1 MNKFGY
7 LKAYKVKVLPIKYLI
22 MKGETTHQDN
32 EKETSLDEKLNEI
45 YQQPNVI
52 PEGLEVIKF
61 EVPKLF
67 EQHVLSKLRESG
79 KEVRVKIELPESFKN
94 STCLYVAEGS
104 YPKLID
110 VGQEYSEATGEE
122 VRRCTLIKLM
132 STSNV
137 KSTNT
142 TPIIDDNYALAQK
155 IAESKVNEGLFVKWL
170 AKYVTETYL
179 ADKQKE
185 NQYLYVRNDPSD
197 VDDFIRAPYYN
208 VYQYQAIDYDIDDLQ
223 NDLRDKKAKLESGE
237 IDPSTAKDFVIP
249 AYPQV

>member
-1 MNKFGY
+1 MEQMNPSDNINKGFAY
-7 LKAYKVKVLPIKYLI
+7 SVAKDIANLEMAVESLKDTQKPSAEPA
-22 MKGETTHQDN
+22 Q
-32 EKETSLDEKLNEI
+32 S
-45 YQQPNVI
+45 QQPNVI

-79 KEVRVKIELPESFKN
+79 KEVRVKFELPESFKN
-94 STCLYVAEGS
+94 STCLYVAEDGN
-104 YPKLID
+104 PKLID
-110 VGQEYSEATGEE
+110 VGQEYSEVTGGE

-137 KSTNT
+137 KSTNA

>member
-22 MKGETTHQDN
+22 TKGEITHQDN

-110 VGQEYSEATGEE
+110 VGQEYSEATGEK
-122 VRRCTLIKLM
+122 VRHCTLIRLT

-137 KSTNT
+137 KSTNA

-185 NQYLYVRNDPSD
+185 NQYLYVRNDP
-197 VDDFIRAPYYN
+197 
-208 VYQYQAIDYDIDDLQ
+208 
-223 NDLRDKKAKLESGE
+223 
-237 IDPSTAKDFVIP
+237 
-249 AYPQV
+249 

>member
-1 MNKFGY
+1 MEQMNPSDNINKGFAY
-7 LKAYKVKVLPIKYLI
+7 NVAKDIANLEMAVESLKDAPKPSAELA
-22 MKGETTHQDN
+22 
-32 EKETSLDEKLNEI
+32 
-45 YQQPNVI
+45 QPQPDVI

-67 EQHVLSKLRESG
+67 EQHVLNKLRESG
-79 KEVRVKIELPESFKN
+79 KEVRLKIELPESFKN

-110 VGQEYSEATGEE
+110 VGQEYSEVTGGE

-137 KSTNT
+137 KSTNA

-208 VYQYQAIDYDIDDLQ
+208 VYQYQAIDYDINDLQ

>member
-1 MNKFGY
+1 MEQTNPSDNINKGFAY
-7 LKAYKVKVLPIKYLI
+7 SVAKDIANLEMAVESLKDTQKPSAEPA
-22 MKGETTHQDN
+22 QP
-32 EKETSLDEKLNEI
+32 
-45 YQQPNVI
+45 QQPNVI

-110 VGQEYSEATGEE
+110 VGQEYSEVTGGE

>member
-1 MNKFGY
+1 MEQTNPSDNINKGFAY
-7 LKAYKVKVLPIKYLI
+7 NVAKDIANLEMAVESLKDAPKPSAELA
-22 MKGETTHQDN
+22 
-32 EKETSLDEKLNEI
+32 
-45 YQQPNVI
+45 QPQPDVI

-67 EQHVLSKLRESG
+67 EQHVLNKLRESG
-79 KEVRVKIELPESFKN
+79 KKVRLKIELPESFKN

-110 VGQEYSEATGEE
+110 VGQEYSEVTGGE

-137 KSTNT
+137 KSTNA

-208 VYQYQAIDYDIDDLQ
+208 VYQYQAIDYDINDLQ

>member
-1 MNKFGY
+1 MEQMNPSDNINKGFAY
-7 LKAYKVKVLPIKYLI
+7 SVAKDIANLEMAVESLKDTQKPSAEPA
-22 MKGETTHQDN
+22 QP
-32 EKETSLDEKLNEI
+32 
-45 YQQPNVI
+45 QQPNVI

-132 STSNV
+132 LSL
-137 KSTNT
+137 
-142 TPIIDDNYALAQK
+142 IHI
-155 IAESKVNEGLFVKWL
+155 
-170 AKYVTETYL
+170 
-179 ADKQKE
+179 
-185 NQYLYVRNDPSD
+185 
-197 VDDFIRAPYYN
+197 
-208 VYQYQAIDYDIDDLQ
+208 
-223 NDLRDKKAKLESGE
+223 
-237 IDPSTAKDFVIP
+237 
-249 AYPQV
+249 

>member
-1 MNKFGY
+1 MEQTNPSDNINKGFAY
-7 LKAYKVKVLPIKYLI
+7 NVAKDIANLEMAVESLKDAPKPSAELAQP
-22 MKGETTHQDN
+22 
-32 EKETSLDEKLNEI
+32 
-45 YQQPNVI
+45 QPNVI

-67 EQHVLSKLRESG
+67 EQHVLNKLRESG
-79 KEVRVKIELPESFKN
+79 KEVRLKIELPESFKN

-110 VGQEYSEATGEE
+110 VGQEYSEVTGGE

-137 KSTNT
+137 KSTNA

-208 VYQYQAIDYDIDDLQ
+208 VYQYQAIDYDINDLQ

>member
-1 MNKFGY
+1 MEQANPSKNINKEFAY
-7 LKAYKVKVLPIKYLI
+7 NVAKDIANLEMAVESLKDTLKPSEEPAQP
-22 MKGETTHQDN
+22 
-32 EKETSLDEKLNEI
+32 
-45 YQQPNVI
+45 QQPDVI
-52 PEGLEVIKF
+52 PKGLEAIKF

-67 EQHVLSKLRESG
+67 EWYVLNKLRESG
-79 KEVRVKIELPESFKN
+79 KEARVKIELPESFKN
-94 STCLYVAEGS
+94 STCLYVAEDN

-110 VGQEYSEATGEE
+110 IGQEYSEVTGYN

-137 KSTNT
+137 KSTNA

-155 IAESKVNEGLFVKWL
+155 IAESKVNEDLFVKWL
-170 AKYVTETYL
+170 AKYVIETHL

-185 NQYLYVRNDPSD
+185 NQHLYVRNDPSD
-197 VDDFIRAPYYN
+197 VDDFIRAPYYD
-208 VYQYQAIDYDIDDLQ
+208 VYQGYAIDYNIDDLQ

>member
-1 MNKFGY
+1 MEQTNPSDNINKGFAY
-7 LKAYKVKVLPIKYLI
+7 NVAKDIANLEMAVESLKDAPKPSAELA
-22 MKGETTHQDN
+22 
-32 EKETSLDEKLNEI
+32 
-45 YQQPNVI
+45 QPQPDVI

-67 EQHVLSKLRESG
+67 EQHVLNKLRASG
-79 KEVRVKIELPESFKN
+79 KEVRLKIELPESFKN

-110 VGQEYSEATGEE
+110 VGQEYSEVTGGE

-137 KSTNT
+137 KSTNA

-179 ADKQKE
+179 ADKRKK

-237 IDPSTAKDFVIP
+237 IDPSTAKDFVIS
-249 AYPQV
+249 AYPQA

>member
-1 MNKFGY
+1 MEQMNPSDNINKGFAY
-7 LKAYKVKVLPIKYLI
+7 SVAKDIANLEMAVESLKDAQKPSA
-22 MKGETTHQDN
+22 EPA
-32 EKETSLDEKLNEI
+32 
-45 YQQPNVI
+45 QPQPDII

-79 KEVRVKIELPESFKN
+79 KEARVKIELPEPFKN

-122 VRRCTLIKLM
+122 VRHCTLIRLT

-137 KSTNT
+137 KSTNA

-208 VYQYQAIDYDIDDLQ
+208 VYQGYAIDYDIDDLQ
-223 NDLRDKKAKLESGE
+223 SDLRDKKAKLESGE

>member
-22 MKGETTHQDN
+22 TKGEITHQDN

-110 VGQEYSEATGEE
+110 VGQEYSEATGEK
-122 VRRCTLIKLM
+122 VRHCTLIRLT

-137 KSTNT
+137 KSTNA

-237 IDPSTAKDFVIP
+237 IDPGTAKDFVIP

>member
-1 MNKFGY
+1 MEQMNPSDNINKGFAY
-7 LKAYKVKVLPIKYLI
+7 SVAKDIANLEIAVESLKDTPKPSAEPV
-22 MKGETTHQDN
+22 
-32 EKETSLDEKLNEI
+32 
-45 YQQPNVI
+45 QPQPDVTPKI
-52 PEGLEVIKF
+52 GLEVIKF

-67 EQHVLSKLRESG
+67 GQDVLSKLRESG
-79 KEVRVKIELPESFKN
+79 KEARVKIDLPESFKN

-110 VGQEYSEATGEE
+110 VGQEYSEATGEK
-122 VRRCTLIKLM
+122 VRHCTLIRLM

-137 KSTNT
+137 KSTNA

>member
-1 MNKFGY
+1 MEQTNPSDNINKGFAY
-7 LKAYKVKVLPIKYLI
+7 NVAKDIANLEMAVESLKDAPKPSAELA
-22 MKGETTHQDN
+22 
-32 EKETSLDEKLNEI
+32 
-45 YQQPNVI
+45 QPQPDVI

-67 EQHVLSKLRESG
+67 EQHVLNKLRESG
-79 KEVRVKIELPESFKN
+79 KEVRLKIELPESFKN

-110 VGQEYSEATGEE
+110 VGQEYSEVTGGE

-137 KSTNT
+137 KSTNA

-208 VYQYQAIDYDIDDLQ
+208 VYQYQAIDYDINDLQ

>member
-1 MNKFGY
+1 MEQTNPSDNINKGFAY
-7 LKAYKVKVLPIKYLI
+7 NVAKDITNLEMAVESLKDAPKPSAELA
-22 MKGETTHQDN
+22 
-32 EKETSLDEKLNEI
+32 
-45 YQQPNVI
+45 QPQPDVI

-67 EQHVLSKLRESG
+67 EQHVLNKLRESG
-79 KEVRVKIELPESFKN
+79 KEVRLKIELPESFKN

-110 VGQEYSEATGEE
+110 VGQEYSEVTGGE

-137 KSTNT
+137 KSTNA

-208 VYQYQAIDYDIDDLQ
+208 VYQYQAIDYDINDLQ

>member
-22 MKGETTHQDN
+22 TKGEITHQDN

-110 VGQEYSEATGEE
+110 VGQEYSEVTGGE

-137 KSTNT
+137 KSTNA

>member
-1 MNKFGY
+1 MEQTNPSDNINKGFAY
-7 LKAYKVKVLPIKYLI
+7 NVAKDIANLEMAVESLKDAPKPSAELA
-22 MKGETTHQDN
+22 
-32 EKETSLDEKLNEI
+32 
-45 YQQPNVI
+45 QPQPDVI
-52 PEGLEVIKF
+52 PEGLEVIQF

-67 EQHVLSKLRESG
+67 EQHVLNKLRESG
-79 KEVRVKIELPESFKN
+79 KEVRLKIELPESFKN

-110 VGQEYSEATGEE
+110 VGQEYSEVTGGE

-137 KSTNT
+137 KSTNA

-208 VYQYQAIDYDIDDLQ
+208 VYQYQAIDYDINDLQ

>member
-22 MKGETTHQDN
+22 TKGEITHQDN

-110 VGQEYSEATGEE
+110 VGQEYSEATGEK
-122 VRRCTLIKLM
+122 VRHCTLIRLT

>member
-1 MNKFGY
+1 MEQTNPSDNINKGFAY
-7 LKAYKVKVLPIKYLI
+7 NVAKDIANLEMAVESLKDAPKPSAELA
-22 MKGETTHQDN
+22 
-32 EKETSLDEKLNEI
+32 
-45 YQQPNVI
+45 QPQPDVI

-67 EQHVLSKLRESG
+67 EQHVLNKLRESG
-79 KEVRVKIELPESFKN
+79 KEVRLKIELPESFKN

-110 VGQEYSEATGEE
+110 VGQEYSEVTGGE

-137 KSTNT
+137 KSTNA

>member
-1 MNKFGY
+1 MKQMNPSDNINKGF
-7 LKAYKVKVLPIKYLI
+7 AYSVARDIANLEMVV
-22 MKGETTHQDN
+22 E
-32 EKETSLDEKLNEI
+32 SLREAPKPSEEPA
-45 YQQPNVI
+45 QPQ
-52 PEGLEVIKF
+52 PEVMPGIGLEVIKF

-67 EQHVLSKLRESG
+67 EQHVLNKLRESG
-79 KEVRVKIELPESFKN
+79 KETRVKIELPESFKN
-94 STCLYVAEGS
+94 STCLYIAEGN

-110 VGQEYSEATGEE
+110 IGQEYSEATAEK

-137 KSTNT
+137 KSTNA
-142 TPIIDDNYALAQK
+142 TPIVDDNYALAQK
-155 IAESKVNEGLFVKWL
+155 IAESKVNDGLFVKWL

-185 NQYLYVRNDPSD
+185 DQYLYVRNDPSD

-208 VYQYQAIDYDIDDLQ
+208 VHQYQAIDYDINDLQ

>member
-1 MNKFGY
+1 MEQTNPSDNINKGFAY
-7 LKAYKVKVLPIKYLI
+7 NVAKDIANLEMAVESLKDAPKPSAELA
-22 MKGETTHQDN
+22 
-32 EKETSLDEKLNEI
+32 
-45 YQQPNVI
+45 QPQPDVI

-67 EQHVLSKLRESG
+67 EQHVLNKLRESG
-79 KEVRVKIELPESFKN
+79 KEVRLKIELPESFKN

-110 VGQEYSEATGEE
+110 VGQEYSEVTGGE

-137 KSTNT
+137 KSTNA

-223 NDLRDKKAKLESGE
+223 SDLRDKKAKLESGE

>member
-1 MNKFGY
+1 MEQMNPSDNINKGFAY
-7 LKAYKVKVLPIKYLI
+7 SVAKDIANLEIAVESLKDAPKPSA
-22 MKGETTHQDN
+22 EPAQP
-32 EKETSLDEKLNEI
+32 
-45 YQQPNVI
+45 QQPNVI

-67 EQHVLSKLRESG
+67 ERHVLSKLRESG

-122 VRRCTLIKLM
+122 VRHCTLIRLT

-137 KSTNT
+137 KSTNA

-208 VYQYQAIDYDIDDLQ
+208 VYQGYAIDYDIDDLQ

>member
-1 MNKFGY
+1 MEQTNPSDNINKGFAY
-7 LKAYKVKVLPIKYLI
+7 NVAKDIANLEMAVESLKDAPKPSAELA
-22 MKGETTHQDN
+22 
-32 EKETSLDEKLNEI
+32 
-45 YQQPNVI
+45 QPQPDVI

-67 EQHVLSKLRESG
+67 EQHVLNKLRESG
-79 KEVRVKIELPESFKN
+79 KEVRLKIELPESFKN

-110 VGQEYSEATGEE
+110 VGQEYSEVTGGE
-122 VRRCTLIKLM
+122 VRRCTLIMLM

-137 KSTNT
+137 KSTNA

-208 VYQYQAIDYDIDDLQ
+208 VYQYQAIDYDINDLQ

>member
-1 MNKFGY
+1 MEQTNPSDNINNLFAYNVAKDIANLEIAVES
-7 LKAYKVKVLPIKYLI
+7 LKDAPKPSEGPAQPQSEI
-22 MKGETTHQDN
+22 MPK
-32 EKETSLDEKLNEI
+32 I
-45 YQQPNVI
+45 
-52 PEGLEVIKF
+52 GLEVIKL

-67 EQHVLSKLRESG
+67 EQNVLNKLRESG
-79 KEVRVKIELPESFKN
+79 KEVRAKIELPESFKN
-94 STCLYVAEGS
+94 SICLYMAEGG

-110 VGQEYSEATGEE
+110 VGQEYSEVTGED
-122 VRRCTLIKLM
+122 VKHCTLIRLT
-132 STSNV
+132 SISNV
-137 KSTNT
+137 KSTNA

-179 ADKQKE
+179 AEKQKE
-185 NQYLYVRNDPSD
+185 NQYLYLRNDPSD
-197 VDDFIRAPYYN
+197 ADDFIRAPYYN
-208 VYQYQAIDYDIDDLQ
+208 VYQGYAIDYYIDDLQ